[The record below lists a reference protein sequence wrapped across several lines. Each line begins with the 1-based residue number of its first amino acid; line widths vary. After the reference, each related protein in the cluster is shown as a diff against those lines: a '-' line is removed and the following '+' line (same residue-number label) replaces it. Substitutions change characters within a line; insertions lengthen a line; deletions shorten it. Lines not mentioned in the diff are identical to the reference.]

1 MVVVETK
8 GCELAWLVAKEM
20 WEGGCQ
26 SFVAILRGKVD
37 DGRERR
43 ALTRGVMERPWG
55 TGREPFC
62 EWWWWVSGW
71 LYFLPL
77 FLFWGYFGVGI
88 LWWMDGYG
96 YSH

>member
-26 SFVAILRGKVD
+26 SFVAILRGRVEA
-37 DGRERR
+37 GRERR
-43 ALTRGVMERPWG
+43 ALMRGVMERPLG

-62 EWWWWVSGW
+62 CCG
-71 LYFLPL
+71 
-77 FLFWGYFGVGI
+77 G
-88 LWWMDGYG
+88 
-96 YSH
+96 